1 MRPVSGVGKYGDFI
15 MYSPHNT
22 AVPDGA
28 VLVIRSGGPG
38 LFDKEKLQILGLT
51 PHGQKICLLMKV

>member
-1 MRPVSGVGKYGDFI
+1 
-15 MYSPHNT
+15 MYSPHKLL

-38 LFDKEKLQILGLT
+38 LFDKKKLQDFGPNT
-51 PHGQKICLLMKV
+51 YGQKICLLMKV